1 MKICV
6 GLGNPGNSYQ
16 YTRHNIGFLFL
27 DFIAHKYAL
36 SFSGDKKYQA
46 EKAIW
51 KQNNEEIFLIKPQTF
66 MNLSGLSLQKFV
78 SFYKISLKNICI
90 ISDDKD
96 MEFGKLRF
104 KETGSAGGHNGLK
117 NIFSLL
123 GEDIPRLKCGIQ
135 NTSHILWKN
144 PSDFVLSSFTEEE
157 KEHLFSSVFPEMYAL
172 LQEKFLT

>member
-66 MNLSGLSLQKFV
+66 MNLSGESVLKLM
-78 SFYKISLKNICI
+78 SFYKIPKENIMVIFDDISL
-90 ISDDKD
+90 
-96 MEFGKLRF
+96 EAGKIRF
-104 KETGSAGGHNGLK
+104 
-117 NIFSLL
+117 
-123 GEDIPRLKCGIQ
+123 R
-135 NTSHILWKN
+135 
-144 PSDFVLSSFTEEE
+144 E
-157 KEHLFSSVFPEMYAL
+157 K
-172 LQEKFLT
+172 